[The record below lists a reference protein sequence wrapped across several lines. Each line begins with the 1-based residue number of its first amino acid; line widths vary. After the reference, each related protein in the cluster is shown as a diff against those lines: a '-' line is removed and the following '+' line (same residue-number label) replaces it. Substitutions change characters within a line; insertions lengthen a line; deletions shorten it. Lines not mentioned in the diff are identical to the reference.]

1 MAELLKLRSAAA
13 FTAILMMAT
22 PLVASTA
29 AGLRLSYSLAQT
41 GVTVNEPILL
51 KVHAENGLD
60 ELVVVDLGADFY
72 GFFRATLTRPDGKI
86 DRFPNPHEVLY
97 QIGHAGL
104 VTLAAHGNTE
114 KLLLLNRWFAFDV
127 PGRYYL
133 ALELKAPMGPPKMPD
148 GSEAP
153 IASEG

>member
-60 ELVVVDLGADFY
+60 
-72 GFFRATLTRPDGKI
+72 
-86 DRFPNPHEVLY
+86 
-97 QIGHAGL
+97 
-104 VTLAAHGNTE
+104 
-114 KLLLLNRWFAFDV
+114 
-127 PGRYYL
+127 
-133 ALELKAPMGPPKMPD
+133 
-148 GSEAP
+148 
-153 IASEG
+153 